1 MNDYQRIEKI
11 IRYLDENRSQQPDL
25 DTLAKH
31 AGLSSFHL
39 HRMFS
44 KWAGITPKAFLKCLN
59 LSYAKSILNTG
70 ESILDASL
78 EVGLS
83 GPSRLYDLCVT
94 LEAASPG
101 EVKSGGA
108 GWTITAGFAETPF
121 GTCLIGQNTRGI
133 CHLSFVPTKTKSE
146 GSNAIRDEWPNAE
159 VIWNNASMARL
170 ASTIFSGSS
179 ERNKGRTASL
189 RAVVRGTKFQV
200 RVWRALLEI
209 PKGHLTSYSQIAE
222 SIDRPSATR
231 AVASAIGKNRVAFL
245 IPCHRVIRQ
254 TGVVGKYRWGTLR
267 KKAMVAWEG
276 GPGQQRQEP
285 EKTLAD

>member
-1 MNDYQRIEKI
+1 MSDYERIEKI
-11 IRYLDENRSQQPDL
+11 IRYLDEHRSQQPDL
-25 DTLAKH
+25 ETLAEH

-59 LSYAKSILNTG
+59 LSYAKSILHTG

-83 GPSRLYDLCVT
+83 GPSRLHDLCVT

-121 GTCLIGQNTRGI
+121 GTCLIGHSPRGI
-133 CHLSFVPTKTKSE
+133 CHLSFVSSKTE
-146 GSNAIRDEWPNAE
+146 GSEAIRVDWPNAK
-159 VIWNNASMARL
+159 IKWNNALMARL
-170 ASTIFSGSS
+170 ASTIFSGPSDR
-179 ERNKGRTASL
+179 EKTASL
-189 RAVVRGTKFQV
+189 KAVVRGTDFQV

-209 PKGHLTSYSQIAE
+209 PQGSLASYSRVAE

-231 AVASAIGKNRVAFL
+231 AVASAIGRNSVAFL
-245 IPCHRVIRQ
+245 IPCHRVIRE
-254 TGVVGKYRWGTLR
+254 TGVVGAYRWGPFR
-267 KKAMVAWEG
+267 KKAMVAWES
-276 GPGQQRQEP
+276 
-285 EKTLAD
+285 LAAQHGANSGR